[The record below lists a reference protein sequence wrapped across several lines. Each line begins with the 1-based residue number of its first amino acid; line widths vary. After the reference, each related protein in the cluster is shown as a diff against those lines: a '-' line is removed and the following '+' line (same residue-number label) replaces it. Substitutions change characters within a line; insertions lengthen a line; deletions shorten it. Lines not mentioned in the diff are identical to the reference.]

1 MFQRWRSPWSV
12 AEPDGLGG
20 EVLLVK
26 RRSELRRGFGRDFDC
41 DDGAGMRF
49 CAMPRTLLALLILL
63 AAFASPGC
71 AESIRGA
78 LTNLCDPAKIATIS
92 AERGANPRVRKI
104 CYWLEMAR
112 RDGRDPAV
120 EMREVMVAV
129 GWGGTAKGELTA
141 EAMVRNRVIAER
153 LGCLDETGMV
163 DLRRGNAPTIRTG
176 PYAGD
181 QLSVDHIIPRS
192 VCPELDT
199 TLANLELMPLRMNRS
214 KSNSIG
220 ERQVD
225 MARKFNA
232 AGLLSQRG
240 LDAVLAR

>member
-1 MFQRWRSPWSV
+1 
-12 AEPDGLGG
+12 
-20 EVLLVK
+20 
-26 RRSELRRGFGRDFDC
+26 
-41 DDGAGMRF
+41 
-49 CAMPRTLLALLILL
+49 LLILL
-63 AAFASPGC
+63 VAFASPGC

-78 LTNLCDPAKIATIS
+78 LTNLCDPVKIATLTS
-92 AERGANPRVRKI
+92 ERGANPRVRKI
-104 CYWLEMAR
+104 TYWLERAR
-112 RDGRDPAV
+112 LDGRDPAT
-120 EMREVMVAV
+120 EMREVMAAV

-141 EAMVRNRVIAER
+141 ESMVRNRTIAER
-153 LGCLDETGMV
+153 LGCLDEAGMA

-199 TLANLELMPLRMNRS
+199 TLANLELMPLRMNRA

-225 MARKFNA
+225 MARKFNT

-240 LDAVLAR
+240 LDAVLSR